1 MHDIH
6 RSVMYTLQ
14 SIEDLFSQYNKS
26 EIIFIFLPLQLMN
39 KLEEYLIEL
48 LSKMKSLKYSF
59 DYNHSQSFSLTK
71 PQLSSSK
78 IINILLLDEIN
89 VGKSTFINAFINYI
103 QYKTFERA
111 ELNKLIVLISVSFCI
126 MINNNYEEHITRH
139 SDFDNSNQSVTQ
151 YCKSY
156 IFHFKDNDEIKLRF
170 IDTPGFDDTQ
180 AKINMQYIFDY
191 INNFLIFKYNTFY
204 FDNASF
210 RYLVAVKNG
219 IQFDDSEKKKYEKSW
234 SISIIESNRLFDY
247 ICKNFIGCLIPGK
260 LQLIKHA
267 QFEIMPMIRPMLE
280 TMRNILQYIII
291 PHMNSIA
298 KSIEIHPKVIHR
310 LSTICL
316 MCKPQVHQV
325 GDFWIVN
332 DFPHEIQEICYT
344 CSCPFNQHVPIDY
357 LFKYELSSHSFNI
370 DQCQAKELLSKL
382 CYASAE
388 FPFSFLMYAACV
400 SKDDLFD
407 IVLTKM
413 IDEEN
418 NICLSQNVN
427 HLNLQLVNELRKL
440 KSNYEIHINDMK
452 NNHQ

>member
-1 MHDIH
+1 M
-6 RSVMYTLQ
+6 V
-14 SIEDLFSQYNKS
+14 
-26 EIIFIFLPLQLMN
+26 LPLR
-39 KLEEYLIEL
+39 
-48 LSKMKSLKYSF
+48 KSNNNINTKKK
-59 DYNHSQSFSLTK
+59 HSQSFSLTK

-78 IINILLLDEIN
+78 IINILLLDETN

-111 ELNKLIVLISVSFCI
+111 ELNKPIFLISVSFCI
-126 MINNNYEEHITRH
+126 KINNNYEEHITRH

-151 YCKSY
+151 YCKSH
-156 IFHFKDNDEIKLRF
+156 IFYFKDNDEIKLRF

-191 INNFLIFKYNTFY
+191 INNFLIFK
-204 FDNASF
+204 
-210 RYLVAVKNG
+210 
-219 IQFDDSEKKKYEKSW
+219 
-234 SISIIESNRLFDY
+234 
-247 ICKNFIGCLIPGK
+247 CCLIPGK

-418 NICLSQNVN
+418 NICLSQNSSLPNIYKWIQTIREYSMIYEQMIAIKQVQEIIMKQYEYEVPDIVS
-427 HLNLQLVNELRKL
+427 NL
-440 KSNYEIHINDMK
+440 
-452 NNHQ
+452 

>member
-1 MHDIH
+1 M
-6 RSVMYTLQ
+6 V
-14 SIEDLFSQYNKS
+14 
-26 EIIFIFLPLQLMN
+26 LPLR
-39 KLEEYLIEL
+39 
-48 LSKMKSLKYSF
+48 KSNNNINTKKK
-59 DYNHSQSFSLTK
+59 HSQSFSLTK

-78 IINILLLDEIN
+78 IINILLLDETN

-111 ELNKLIVLISVSFCI
+111 ELNKPIFLISVSFCI
-126 MINNNYEEHITRH
+126 KINNNYEEHITRH

-151 YCKSY
+151 YCKSH
-156 IFHFKDNDEIKLRF
+156 IFYFKDNDEIKLRF

-180 AKINMQYIFDY
+180 AKINMQYILDY
-191 INNFLIFKYNTFY
+191 INNF
-204 FDNASF
+204 S
-210 RYLVAVKNG
+210 YLN
-219 IQFDDSEKKKYEKSW
+219 
-234 SISIIESNRLFDY
+234 
-247 ICKNFIGCLIPGK
+247 NFIGCLIPGK

-298 KSIEIHPKVIHR
+298 KSIEIHLKVIHR

-332 DFPHEIQEICYT
+332 DIPHEIQEICYT

-418 NICLSQNVN
+418 NICLSQNSSLPNIYKWIQTIREYSMIYEQMIAIKQVQEIIMKQYEYEVPDIVS
-427 HLNLQLVNELRKL
+427 NL
-440 KSNYEIHINDMK
+440 
-452 NNHQ
+452 

>member
-1 MHDIH
+1 M
-6 RSVMYTLQ
+6 V
-14 SIEDLFSQYNKS
+14 
-26 EIIFIFLPLQLMN
+26 LPLR
-39 KLEEYLIEL
+39 
-48 LSKMKSLKYSF
+48 KSNNNINTKKK
-59 DYNHSQSFSLTK
+59 HSQSFSLTK

-78 IINILLLDEIN
+78 IINILLLDETN

-111 ELNKLIVLISVSFCI
+111 ELNKPIFLISVSFCI
-126 MINNNYEEHITRH
+126 KINNNYEEHITRH

-151 YCKSY
+151 YCKSH
-156 IFHFKDNDEIKLRF
+156 IFYFKDNDEIKLRF

-219 IQFDDSEKKKYEKSW
+219 IQFDDSEKKKYEKS
-234 SISIIESNRLFDY
+234 
-247 ICKNFIGCLIPGK
+247 CLIPGK

-418 NICLSQNVN
+418 NICLSQNSSLPNIYKWIQTIREYSMIYEQMIAIKQVQEIIMKQYEYEVPDIVS
-427 HLNLQLVNELRKL
+427 NL
-440 KSNYEIHINDMK
+440 
-452 NNHQ
+452 